1 MENNTNTH
9 DLALDSNT
17 CILLLSL
24 EPQEW
29 FDIKLEQGCQGST
42 YLLHNKLLTII
53 LVRILVR
60 LLKF

>member
-17 CILLLSL
+17 CILLLIL

-29 FDIKLEQGCQGST
+29 FDIKLEQGCQVSL
-42 YLLHNKLLTII
+42 YLYHDKLKTII
-53 LVRILVR
+53 LVRILV
-60 LLKF
+60 